1 MSTARAIG
9 SAADLHG
16 LRATVMG
23 LGVHG
28 GGLASAQFLVRHGAR
43 VTVTDL
49 KESTALHSSLAQL
62 DSAVRVVLGRHEEG
76 DFTGADVVIKNPG
89 VPADSPLLAAARVA
103 GTSIETDISLFRRL
117 YPATPLLAVTGSKGK
132 STTAAALHHCLRRWH
147 PDARLGGNITV
158 SPLAFTDQ
166 LGPHTPVVLELS
178 SWQLGDLP
186 DPAALRPRVAVL
198 TNILPDHQDRYPS
211 LRAYAADKLRI
222 FAGQRAADC
231 AILGPGTARW
241 IERPLAAR
249 CWQVAVGELPPG
261 QPGAVVAGDRVL
273 LRGLTAAADG
283 QPLLEQPRLPG
294 QHNLLNLAAAALAV
308 LAFLEPADP
317 EDRTKP
323 GTPARPLRDREPE
336 QPRRPDSPRLPS
348 VVDQITGSLAR
359 FSGLEHRLEPVAEW
373 RGIRIVND
381 SAATMPHATAAAL
394 AALPP
399 PVTLIAGGN
408 DKQLDFRELA
418 AAAAG
423 IPAAGTAADT
433 PAGTAAGTPAG
444 TPASTPASTLSDTA
458 SGTPAGTPASTPAST
473 LSDTASGTPAGAAS
487 TPVTAVVLLAGTAT
501 AKLAAALAKTGV
513 TTYGPFPNLKAA
525 VQAALAAT
533 APGGTLL
540 FSPAATSFG
549 MFAHEFDRGH
559 AFKRIVAELTQR

>member
-1 MSTARAIG
+1 MTTARSIG
-9 SAADLHG
+9 SAADLRG

-62 DSAVRVVLGRHEEG
+62 DPAVRVVLGRHEEG
-76 DFTGADVVIKNPG
+76 DFTGADLVIKNPG
-89 VPADSPLLAAARVA
+89 VPADSPLLRAARTA
-103 GTSIETDISLFRRL
+103 GTPIETDISLFRRL

-132 STTAAALHHCLRRWH
+132 STTAAAVHHCLRHWH

-158 SPLAFTDQ
+158 SPLAFSDQ

-198 TNILPDHQDRYPS
+198 TNILPDHLDRYPS
-211 LRAYAADKLRI
+211 LHAYAADKLRI
-222 FAGQRAADC
+222 FAGQRPADY
-231 AILGPGTARW
+231 AILGDGTTRW
-241 IERPLAAR
+241 IDRPLAAR
-249 CWQVAVGELPPG
+249 RWQVALGELPPG

-273 LRGLTAAADG
+273 LRGLPAADG
-283 QPLLEQPRLPG
+283 QPLLEQRRLPG
-294 QHNLLNLAAAALAV
+294 QHNLLNLAAGALAV
-308 LAFLEPADP
+308 LAFLDPDPADRAEP
-317 EDRTKP
+317 EERS
-323 GTPARPLRDREPE
+323 RSRRDRE
-336 QPRRPDSPRLPS
+336 QDRRQDSA
-348 VVDQITGSLAR
+348 SLASVTDQVSR
-359 FSGLEHRLEPVAEW
+359 SLAQFGGLEHRLEPVTEW

-408 DKQLDFRELA
+408 DKQLDYRELA
-418 AAAAG
+418 EAAAG
-423 IPAAGTAADT
+423 IP
-433 PAGTAAGTPAG
+433 PAG
-444 TPASTPASTLSDTA
+444 TPDGTPDGTPARTPSGTSSGTA
-458 SGTPAGTPASTPAST
+458 SGTPAGTPSSA
-473 LSDTASGTPAGAAS
+473 AGI
-487 TPVTAVVLLAGTAT
+487 PVTAVVLLAGTAT

-513 TTYGPFPNLKAA
+513 TIHGPFPNLKAA